1 MPQGFHIQPSRK
13 VPLTETG
20 VPGGG
25 QSVALLA
32 NALVAALEVP
42 AVAVRTDPRH
52 ILALVYI

>member
-1 MPQGFHIQPSRK
+1 MPQSFHIQPSGK
-13 VPLTETG
+13 ALLTETG

-32 NALVAALEVP
+32 DALVAALEVP

-52 ILALVYI
+52 VLALVDI